1 MNTELLAFLDT
12 QAARL
17 TPADLTALAGR
28 LPALRERF
36 HGVASLE
43 SPDLAEQ
50 LEFLAQIV
58 EDCAAGVSCEVPDAC
73 RREAAFALL
82 YLERQ
87 GDILPDAT
95 PEVGLVDDL
104 VLVNTVLCR
113 HEVALRATPRGHLWT
128 WGQVSPL
135 DFDQLLLGRLH
146 ARMARLGR
154 QPTGG

>member
-17 TPADLTALAGR
+17 TLADLVALAGR

-36 HGVASLE
+36 HGVAGRE
-43 SPDLAEQ
+43 SPALAEQ
-50 LEFLAQIV
+50 LELLAQIV
-58 EDCAAGVSCEVPDAC
+58 EDCAAGVNCPVPDAC

-82 YLERQ
+82 YLEKQ

-104 VLVNTVLCR
+104 VLVNAVLCR
-113 HEVALRATPRGHLWT
+113 HGAALRASPRGHLWNWEVT
-128 WGQVSPL
+128 PL
-135 DFDQLLLGRLH
+135 DFDQLLLERLH
-146 ARMARLGR
+146 ARMGRLGR
-154 QPTGG
+154 QPAGG